1 LTTGYL
7 VLFFRIEESRRTNL
21 IKGNSMQYIVLFK
34 ENSFLEYGEDERD
47 YEIIH
52 IPTETLKELFE
63 DNSRSN
69 CIFIKRFN
77 RYRGD

>member
-1 LTTGYL
+1 
-7 VLFFRIEESRRTNL
+7 
-21 IKGNSMQYIVLFK
+21 MQYIVLFK

-52 IPTETLKELFE
+52 ISTETLKELFE
-63 DNSRSN
+63 DNSRS
-69 CIFIKRFN
+69 FIKRFN

>member
-1 LTTGYL
+1 
-7 VLFFRIEESRRTNL
+7 
-21 IKGNSMQYIVLFK
+21 MQYIVLFK

-63 DNSRSN
+63 DNSRSH